1 MSKKKL
7 VIILTYIKRAIKC
20 TGNDISKVREIPKI
34 ESRESR
40 DLVIERHEH
49 KCSRRSTK
57 IHGNDTNARVEKYSE
72 NFILSSKKT

>member
-7 VIILTYIKRAIKC
+7 IIILTYIKRAIKC

-40 DLVIERHEH
+40 DLVIERHERISALGGQR
-49 KCSRRSTK
+49 KNSW
-57 IHGNDTNARVEKYSE
+57 E
-72 NFILSSKKT
+72 